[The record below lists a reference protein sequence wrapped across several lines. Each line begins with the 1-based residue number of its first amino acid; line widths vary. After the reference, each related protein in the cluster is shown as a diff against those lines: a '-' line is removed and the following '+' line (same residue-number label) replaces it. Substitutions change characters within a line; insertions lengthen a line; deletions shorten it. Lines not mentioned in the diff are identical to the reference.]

1 MIGDSSHYYNNEDLQ
16 CVFIKRKEVYM
27 AKKVTSAKVASKASK
42 ALSDGRSSARTKSI
56 AGSALSQRE
65 KSGKRK

>member
-1 MIGDSSHYYNNEDLQ
+1 
-16 CVFIKRKEVYM
+16 M
-27 AKKVTSAKVASKASK
+27 AKKITSAKVASKASK

-65 KSGKRK
+65 KSGKLPKSLNLGCVIVSGQTETITFLC